1 LRGASG
7 PCLPPYFRPWSC
19 SSKKKEKI
27 LFTRM
32 HFFYEMGP
40 WEHFHLHIGPWDRC
54 HQGRRQGRLAGAP
67 GPRNFFFF
75 SPSLNNIY
83 IFSLNNKTINIL
95 ALLIWFS
102 GSAPGC
108 HHAFFLQ
115 ERPWDVLFQPSCIF
129 STRWVCGE
137 TLV

>member
-1 LRGASG
+1 MRGASG

-19 SSKKKEKI
+19 SSKKRKNSI
-27 LFTRM
+27 YSDA
-32 HFFYEMGP
+32 FFLRDGSMRTFPSTYWSLRP
-40 WEHFHLHIGPWDRC
+40 LPS
-54 HQGRRQGRLAGAP
+54 GAETGEASR
-67 GPRNFFFF
+67 GPRPQEFFFF

-95 ALLIWFS
+95 APLIWFS